1 MRKKINLELPI
12 TIITG
17 SRKIS
22 SKNMYL
28 LTIILSLVVLFI
40 IDWRIALP
48 VAVII
53 FCLDRVMDN
62 YRREIEDKINKR

>member
-1 MRKKINLELPI
+1 
-12 TIITG
+12 
-17 SRKIS
+17 
-22 SKNMYL
+22 MYL